1 MLVGQRQTSDIQFRE
16 YLAPL
21 NGPLPPHRL
30 RRTHKAFC
38 RKCNSVCHTS
48 DELEIISRLSIC
60 IDCKESIKKPL
71 PSV

>member
-1 MLVGQRQTSDIQFRE
+1 MLVVQRQNSDIQFRE

-21 NGPLPPHRL
+21 TPHKL

-48 DELEIISRLSIC
+48 NELEIISRLSIC
-60 IDCKESIKKPL
+60 NVCTETFKKA
-71 PSV
+71 

>member
-21 NGPLPPHRL
+21 SGPLPPRRL

-38 RKCNSVCHTS
+38 RNCNSVCHTS
-48 DELEIISRLSIC
+48 DELEIITRISIC
-60 IDCKESIKKPL
+60 PDCNETFKKPL

>member
-1 MLVGQRQTSDIQFRE
+1 MLVGQRQNSVIQFRE

-21 NGPLPPHRL
+21 TGPLPPHRL

-48 DELEIISRLSIC
+48 NELEIITRLSIC
-60 IDCKESIKKPL
+60 SECNETFKKA
-71 PSV
+71 

>member
-21 NGPLPPHRL
+21 IGPLPPHRL

-38 RKCNSVCHTS
+38 RNCNSVCHTS
-48 DELEIISRLSIC
+48 DEVEIITRLSIC
-60 IDCKESIKKPL
+60 SECNVSFKKPL
-71 PSV
+71 HSV